1 MRAGSALPWRQ
12 TVMFAVFGGATRQ
25 LPGFGELMG
34 SVNSGG
40 RGYRC
45 DGWGAF
51 TASVSILRGMFN
63 GVVRHVCILKISRAS
78 SWICGGGMARPW
90 AIVPWGRL
98 R

>member
-1 MRAGSALPWRQ
+1 
-12 TVMFAVFGGATRQ
+12 MFAVFGRETRQ
-25 LPGFGELMG
+25 FLGCGEFVG

-45 DGWGAF
+45 DGWGVF
-51 TASVSILRGMFN
+51 TTFVSILRGMFN
-63 GVVRHVCILKISRAS
+63 GVIRQVCMLKTSRAS

-90 AIVPWGRL
+90 AIAPWGRL